1 MTGHT
6 RQPAPAAGPPDD
18 PPGTSS
24 ARPPQLARRSGP
36 GMAPA
41 PSHGGSSRRRQQAR
55 KLYAHTHTP
64 AGQRNAGPSAQAAHD
79 RPAPQKK
86 GATIHRAT
94 YPPGAS
100 VPGRTPAKPPAKS
113 KRPRPG
119 NARPQAI
126 QHATH
131 TRGDQNAR
139 ARARKGTARAPAPIA
154 GRYAQNFCRF
164 GAKKPLPPAS
174 EHALEGGQK
183 SDKGRK
189 TGAEDT
195 KNPPE
200 LHGWQTGGGGFQEI
214 LEKDFNFSTT

>member
-94 YPPGAS
+94 YPPRG
-100 VPGRTPAKPPAKS
+100 PQCQEEH
-113 KRPRPG
+113 RP
-119 NARPQAI
+119 NPQ
-126 QHATH
+126 QNL
-131 TRGDQNAR
+131 NAR
-139 ARARKGTARAPAPIA
+139 AQATHDRRRFNTQRTHAGIKTPAPAREKVLRARLR
-154 GRYAQNFCRF
+154 
-164 GAKKPLPPAS
+164 PLRVATPKIFVGLGP
-174 EHALEGGQK
+174 
-183 SDKGRK
+183 
-189 TGAEDT
+189 
-195 KNPPE
+195 KNHFPQP
-200 LHGWQTGGGGFQEI
+200 WAAY
-214 LEKDFNFSTT
+214 